1 MLVYRYGSNSVF
13 YELNLA
19 VTFAVKLKN
28 KLINQ
33 ICCFDSIL
41 LNSILLVNLRKFFQM
56 KNKYKIVIFF
66 LFVASFAQAQ
76 VNLTMGLVAQYDFTN
91 QSLADLGPN
100 FLDLT
105 NSNGAT
111 PVADRF
117 GNPDFAYQFDGID
130 DFMSTPYNPV
140 LSLGFGA
147 TISLWVNLS
156 DVTPNQVLLGNM
168 SAPPFG
174 QDGGYL
180 ISVVNGQVVFDAW
193 VGSIAPTLQYTLTA
207 GNVQPNQWT
216 NIAVTFMSAQPN
228 NYIVLHQ
235 DGQVIDSTFVS
246 DLLGTNT
253 NDLVIGAATWA
264 TDTLLANGMIDDI
277 KIYNRRIN
285 SEEIT
290 AIFNELVTGAK
301 HLELNRLTYF
311 NNYNGSF
318 TVNTKS
324 EQHINQ
330 ILVTDACGRLIQ
342 QLRSFGTQSEIID
355 LSNAAKGI
363 YYAVIQTNTGTET
376 IKLVN

>member
-1 MLVYRYGSNSVF
+1 LVYQYGSNLVF

-19 VTFAVKLKN
+19 ITFSVKLKN

-33 ICCFDSIL
+33 IFCLDSIL
-41 LNSILLVNLRKFFQM
+41 LNLIYLISLRKNFPM

-66 LFVASFAQAQ
+66 LFAACFVQAQ

-91 QSLADLGPN
+91 QSLTDLGPN

-147 TISLWVNLS
+147 TISMWVNLS

-168 SAPPFG
+168 STPPFG

-207 GNVQPNQWT
+207 GNVAPNQWT

-246 DLLGTNT
+246 DQLGTNT
-253 NDLVIGAATWA
+253 NDLVIGAATWS
-264 TDTLLANGMIDDI
+264 TDTLLTNGMIDDI

-285 SEEIT
+285 NEEIT
-290 AIFNELVTGAK
+290 AIFNEVVTGVN
-301 HLELNRLTYF
+301 HLEPNRITYF

-324 EQHINQ
+324 EQRINQ

-363 YYAVIQTNTGTET
+363 YYAVIQTNTGTEI

>member
-1 MLVYRYGSNSVF
+1 
-13 YELNLA
+13 
-19 VTFAVKLKN
+19 
-28 KLINQ
+28 
-33 ICCFDSIL
+33 
-41 LNSILLVNLRKFFQM
+41 M

-66 LFVASFAQAQ
+66 LFAACFVQAQ

-91 QSLADLGPN
+91 QSLTDLGPN

-147 TISLWVNLS
+147 TISMWVNLS

-168 SAPPFG
+168 STPPFG

-207 GNVQPNQWT
+207 GNVAPNQWT

-246 DLLGTNT
+246 DQLGTNT
-253 NDLVIGAATWA
+253 NDLVIGAATWS
-264 TDTLLANGMIDDI
+264 TDTLLTNGMIDDI

-285 SEEIT
+285 NEEIT
-290 AIFNELVTGAK
+290 AIFNEVVTGVN
-301 HLELNRLTYF
+301 HLEPNRITYF

-324 EQHINQ
+324 EQRINQ

-363 YYAVIQTNTGTET
+363 YYAVIQTNTGTEI